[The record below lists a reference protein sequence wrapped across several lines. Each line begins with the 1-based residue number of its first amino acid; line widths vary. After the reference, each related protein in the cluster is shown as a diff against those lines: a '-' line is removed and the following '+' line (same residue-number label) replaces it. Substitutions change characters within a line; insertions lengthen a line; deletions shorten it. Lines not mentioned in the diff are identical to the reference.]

1 MKNETK
7 KINHIVS
14 TIENSEFAYG
24 QMPTNSEFLSMMSTI
39 ICQFDTDIAIEVM
52 ENLEKRFG
60 DDAKEQVLSIK
71 VNYGY

>member
-1 MKNETK
+1 MTTK
-7 KINHIVS
+7 QEKINYIAS

-24 QMPTNSEFLSMMSTI
+24 QMPTNEEFLSMVSNI

-52 ENLEKRFG
+52 NKMEKRFG
-60 DDAKEQVLSIK
+60 EIAKEQALCIK